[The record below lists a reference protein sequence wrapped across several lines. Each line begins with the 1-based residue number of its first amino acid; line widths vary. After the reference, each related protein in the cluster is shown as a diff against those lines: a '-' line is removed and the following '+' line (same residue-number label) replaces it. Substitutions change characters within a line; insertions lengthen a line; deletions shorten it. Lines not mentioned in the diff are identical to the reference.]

1 MSNARSL
8 ARQLAVQALYQWQ
21 IAGQDLIDIQ
31 NQFFEEHNLK
41 KVDKKYFKELLQRI
55 PKCIDELDQHTLS
68 LLDRNIEEV
77 DPIERA
83 IIRIGTYELT
93 HRPDVPVKVVINES
107 VELAKKFGA
116 DQSYKY
122 VNGILDGVAK
132 KLRSVELNN
141 CSLSKK

>member
-1 MSNARSL
+1 MSNARSR
-8 ARQLAVQALYQWQ
+8 ARQLAVQAIYQWQ

-31 NQFFEEHNLK
+31 KQFAEEHDLK
-41 KVDKKYFKELLQRI
+41 KVDKKYFRELLLSI
-55 PKCIDELDQHTLS
+55 PKCIDDLDQHTSS

-83 IIRIGTYELT
+83 IIRIGTYELAR
-93 HRPDVPVKVVINES
+93 RPDVPVKVVINES

-132 KLRSVELNN
+132 KLRTAELN
-141 CSLSKK
+141 KH